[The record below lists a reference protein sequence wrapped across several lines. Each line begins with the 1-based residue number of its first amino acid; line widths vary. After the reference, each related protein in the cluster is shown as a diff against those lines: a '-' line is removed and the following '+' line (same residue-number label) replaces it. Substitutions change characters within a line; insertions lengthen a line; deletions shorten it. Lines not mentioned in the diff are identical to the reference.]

1 VSVSLVGIGSSIF
14 HPEASRVA
22 FFASGGR
29 RGLAQSIFQ
38 LGGNAGSA
46 IGPLLVALIVVPY
59 GQSHIAW
66 FLVAAL
72 LGIAVLIRLG
82 AWYRDH
88 LVLRASGRIR
98 VSEPAHGLPRRKVI
112 LSLCILLLLIFSK
125 YIYLTS
131 ITSYFT
137 FYLIDQFGLS
147 IRDAQFHLFI
157 FLASV
162 AVGTVVGGPLGDRF
176 GRKYI
181 IWISIL
187 GVAPFT
193 LLMPYANLFWTTI
206 LSVCIGLILS
216 SAFSAILVYAQE
228 LVPGKVGMISGLFFG
243 FAFGMAGIGSA
254 LLGRLADATSIAH
267 VYKLCAFLP
276 LLGVFTALLPN
287 IRTAKKQ
294 PA

>member
-1 VSVSLVGIGSSIF
+1 
-14 HPEASRVA
+14 PEASRVA

-46 IGPLLVALIVVPY
+46 VGPLLVALVVMPY

-66 FLVAAL
+66 FLLAAL
-72 LGIAVLIRLG
+72 LGIAVLMRLG

-88 LVLRASGRIR
+88 LVLRASGR
-98 VSEPAHGLPRRKVI
+98 VTVAEPDHGLPRRKVI
-112 LSLCILLLLIFSK
+112 LSLAVLLLLIFSK

-147 IRDAQFHLFI
+147 IREAQLHLFF

-162 AVGTVVGGPLGDRF
+162 AIGTVIGGPLGDRF

-254 LLGRLADATSIAH
+254 LLGWLADATSIAH
-267 VYKLCAFLP
+267 VYRLCAFLP
-276 LLGVFTALLPN
+276 LLGIFTAFLPN
-287 IRTAKKQ
+287 IRTRKKTT
-294 PA
+294 A